1 MPRTSVTILRRFA
14 RIACAIGLLLTIP
27 AAASADP
34 GDVGFEG
41 PPSPGS
47 SPSGSK
53 PESKLW
59 FNDGFWWGILR
70 EDVTSDLYIWK
81 LNQTTDTWTR
91 TNTVTDTRSSTRA
104 DVLWDGT
111 KLYVATHQFSE
122 NDGAGT
128 SRLYRLSYNA
138 STDTY
143 TNDSGYPKTINSVKS
158 ETLVIAKDSTGK
170 LWATWE
176 ANGRIWVN
184 RTTGTGT
191 TWSTTPFALPGA
203 AAVNID
209 DISSI
214 IAFGGNRIGI
224 FWSNQNASPGTDFFA
239 VHTDGTTDNTGWAI
253 ETAYSGTG
261 LADDHVNLKT
271 DSSGRVYSVVKTSLD
286 NAGSS
291 PYIVLLARQTSGTW
305 SNHTVSVSSQNQTRP
320 ILEIDETNNLLRVF
334 ATSNNAGGT
343 INQHTSAISPISFPG
358 GAGTVVIKDASALDI
373 NNASSTKQ
381 NITSATGLIVLAYND
396 TTNRYWHADI
406 LGGGPPP
413 DTTAPV
419 RTTTTVNGSSLVI
432 NYDEPLNTSSTPASS
447 AFDVQVNSVAR
458 GVSTVG
464 VAGSAVT
471 LTLATPVISTDT
483 VTVAYTMPVSNPIED
498 VAGNDAATFSAVAV
512 TNNTPP
518 PGGGG
523 TFTFIASEDA
533 QVKSTSAGT
542 NYGNLPTMQ
551 LREEAAPGVT
561 YRDYLKFNLTGLT
574 GTVSS
579 VKLRLW
585 ITDTSTDSGTVYG
598 TSTGWSEG
606 LITWS
611 GPNAAP
617 ALGTS
622 FGSAGD
628 TTSPPAPPNSR
639 WIEITLN
646 PSSVG
651 SPDVNGNVAFGL
663 KTTNTNSSIF
673 SSSEGTNP
681 PELVV
686 TTTSPADTTAPVFQ
700 SGTINGSALTLTYNE
715 ALDSGSVPTPTDLTI
730 SGRTLSNIAVGG
742 TNVTATVTPAA
753 VSTDTITVNY
763 TAGSAPIQDVAG
775 NDAGPLTNQ
784 AVTNTTPPA
793 DTTAPVF
800 QSGTINGSALTL
812 TYNEALD
819 SASVPTPTDLTI
831 SGRTLSGIAVSGT
844 NVTATVTPAAVSGD
858 TITVN
863 YTAGSAPIQ
872 DVAGNDA
879 GPLTNQAVTN
889 TTPAGDVTPP
899 TPTTATVNGA
909 TLVINF
915 NEALDAASAPAGSA
929 FDVQVGGSRSVTN
942 VAISGS
948 SVTLTLNPAVVSTDA
963 VTVAYTKPGSPP
975 VIQDV
980 AGNDAVSFS
989 AMAVTNNTPPA
1000 SGTSTFVATED
1011 AQVKSTSPTTNYG
1024 SLATMQLREEPSG
1037 GTLPTYRDY
1046 LKFDVTS
1053 LTGTVSSVKLRLWI
1067 TDTSPDSGTVYGTST
1082 GWSEGL
1088 ITWSGTNA
1096 APALGTSFGSAGD
1109 TTSPPAPPNSRWIEI
1124 TLSTSSVNSSMTLV
1138 SFGLKTTSTN
1148 SSIFESSEGGHPPEL
1163 VVTTN

>member
-1 MPRTSVTILRRFA
+1 
-14 RIACAIGLLLTIP
+14 LLTIP

-41 PPSPGS
+41 PPSPGA

-81 LNQTTDTWTR
+81 LNQTTNTWTR
-91 TNTVTDTRSSTRA
+91 TNTFTDQRSSTRA

-122 NDGAGT
+122 NDGTGT
-128 SRLYRLSYNA
+128 SRLYRLSYNS

-143 TNDSGYPKTINSVKS
+143 TKDSGYPKTINSVKS

-176 ANGRIWVN
+176 ANGQIWVN

-214 IAFGGNRIGI
+214 IAFGGSKIGI

-291 PYIVLLARQTSGTW
+291 PYIVLLARQTNGSW

-320 ILEIDETNNLLRVF
+320 ILEIDETNSLLRVF
-334 ATSNNAGGT
+334 ATSDNVGGT

-358 GAGTVVIKDASALDI
+358 GAGTVVMKDASDMKI
-373 NNASSTKQ
+373 NNVSSTKQ
-381 NITSATGLIVLAYND
+381 NVTSATGLIVLGYND

-419 RTTTTVNGSSLVI
+419 RTTTTVNGASLVI

-458 GVSTVG
+458 ALSSVG

-471 LTLATPVISTDT
+471 LTLATPVISTDN
-483 VTVAYTMPVSNPIED
+483 VTVAYTIPGSNPIED

-523 TFTFIASEDA
+523 AVTFIASEDA
-533 QVKSTSAGT
+533 QVKSTSPTT
-542 NYGNLPTMQ
+542 NYGTLGTLQ

-561 YRDYLKFNLTGLT
+561 YRDYLKFNVTGLT
-574 GTVSS
+574 GAVSS

-585 ITDTSTDSGTVYG
+585 ITDVSTDSGTVYG
-598 TSTGWSEG
+598 MDTNWSESS
-606 LITWS
+606 IVWNDNPS
-611 GPNAAP
+611 HP
-617 ALGTS
+617 LGAS
-622 FGSAGD
+622 FGSAGA
-628 TTSPPAPPNSR
+628 TTLPAH
-639 WIEITLN
+639 WVEISL
-646 PSSVG
+646 VG
-651 SPDVNGNVAFGL
+651 SPVTGNVGDVAFLL
-663 KTTNTNSSIF
+663 KTTSTNSSIF
-673 SSSEGTNP
+673 SSSEDLVHP

-686 TTTSPADTTAPVFQ
+686 TTSAPADTTPPVKTTTTVNGA
-700 SGTINGSALTLTYNE
+700 SLVINYDEPLNTSSTPAGSAFDVQVNSIARNVTNVVVSGSTVTLTL
-715 ALDSGSVPTPTDLTI
+715 ATPVI
-730 SGRTLSNIAVGG
+730 
-742 TNVTATVTPAA
+742 
-753 VSTDTITVNY
+753 STDTVTVAY
-763 TAGSAPIQDVAG
+763 TKPGSPPVIEDVAG
-775 NDAGPLTNQ
+775 NDAESY
-784 AVTNTTPPA
+784 
-793 DTTAPVF
+793 TA
-800 QSGTINGSALTL
+800 
-812 TYNEALD
+812 
-819 SASVPTPTDLTI
+819 
-831 SGRTLSGIAVSGT
+831 
-844 NVTATVTPAAVSGD
+844 AAV
-858 TITVN
+858 N
-863 YTAGSAPIQ
+863 
-872 DVAGNDA
+872 N
-879 GPLTNQAVTN
+879 N
-889 TTPAGDVTPP
+889 TPAGDVTPP

-948 SVTLTLNPAVVSTDA
+948 AVTLTLNPAVVSTDT

-1124 TLSTSSVNSSMTLV
+1124 TLDPSSVNSSMTLV

-1148 SSIFESSEGGHPPEL
+1148 SSIFESSEGVHPPEL